1 MSMKKKFLAL
11 ALAGA
16 VAMPVVAN
24 ATGNQTVEGTSGTP
38 FDANMDIR
46 GSVSN
51 KDGVAAA
58 GKIQVELPTSL
69 SFTVD
74 KDGNFTS
81 ANSFTITNRSQDA
94 IDVSVAQFTETQL
107 NTGITILDKTKL
119 NSSNRNQKNR
129 ANVSIVLRNG
139 SNEVDLG
146 EIVNNNLSTAKTLVS
161 NLSGGGQSTNI
172 SITGLAGTKADNTT
186 QADNTTT
193 ASLDNAGTSED
204 FTLKFTI
211 KKHS

>member
-51 KDGVAAA
+51 KNGVAAA
-58 GKIQVELPTSL
+58 GKIQVELPTSV
-69 SFTVD
+69 SFAVD

-81 ANSFTITNRSQDA
+81 ANSFSITNRSQDA
-94 IDVSVAQFTETQL
+94 IDVKVAQFTETLQ
-107 NTGITILDKTKL
+107 NGGITIESKSSLTA
-119 NSSNRNQKNR
+119 SNRGQKDR
-129 ANVSIVLRNG
+129 SKVSILLRNNT
-139 SNEVDLG
+139 NEVDLG
-146 EIVNNNLSTAKTLVS
+146 SIVNQTLSSPKMLVENLL
-161 NLSGGGQSTNI
+161 GGGRSADI
-172 SITGLAGTKADNTT
+172 SITGMAGNGTASGAADNTT
-186 QADNTTT
+186 SATVDQ
-193 ASLDNAGTSED
+193 AGTSED
-204 FTLKFTI
+204 FTLKFLI
-211 KKHS
+211 SKHS